1 MSLKLAVRIIIPSM
15 YQDMSHNRPVE
26 VDYINGYFVKLGRQY
41 NYEAQ
46 THNFV
51 TNLVHLAETTR
62 RQNRSVK

>member
-1 MSLKLAVRIIIPSM
+1 M

-41 NYEAQ
+41 NYEAK

-62 RQNRSVK
+62 QNRSAK

>member
-1 MSLKLAVRIIIPSM
+1 M

-41 NYEAQ
+41 NYEPK
-46 THNFV
+46 TNNFV

-62 RQNRSVK
+62 QNRSAK

>member
-1 MSLKLAVRIIIPSM
+1 MSLKLVVRIIIH
-15 YQDMSHNRPVE
+15 DMSHNRPVE

-41 NYEAQ
+41 NYEAK

-62 RQNRSVK
+62 QNRSVK